1 MKTTRNPED
10 SAAQL
15 AASYRL
21 CDTYAQKSNFYSGFR
36 LLPAR
41 KHRALSA
48 VYAFMRQ
55 CDDISDTDGS
65 VEDKKQEYARWK
77 ALFEEAMRNQSSPVP
92 TFPALRDAV
101 RTYNIPLEYFSHLME
116 GTQMDLTIT
125 SYETFEQLY
134 RYCYHV
140 ASVVGLICIHI
151 FQFQDPRAIECAEA
165 CGIAFQLTNILRDVK
180 EDLQRGRIY
189 LPAED
194 LRRFEYSP
202 EDLRREIRDARF
214 TGLMKFEADRAR
226 SYYEKAAPLADLL
239 ERDSRAAYRA
249 MFESYHSLLK
259 HIEKN
264 NYDVLS
270 RRVRLRKDEKIGIML
285 RALVKR

>member
-1 MKTTRNPED
+1 MKTTRMSED

-21 CDTYAQKSNFYSGFR
+21 CDTFAQKSNFYSGFR
-36 LLPAR
+36 LLPSR

-48 VYAFMRQ
+48 VYAFLRQ

-65 VEDKKQEYARWK
+65 VEEKKQEYAK
-77 ALFEEAMRNQSSPVP
+77 LKLLFEDAMNNGSTAVP
-92 TFPALRDAV
+92 TFPALRDAI
-101 RTYNIPLEYFSHLME
+101 RAYDIPLEYFSQLME
-116 GTQMDLTIT
+116 GTQMDLTT
-125 SYETFEQLY
+125 TAYGTFEELY

-151 FQFQDPRAIECAEA
+151 FRFQDPRAKECAEA
-165 CGIAFQLTNILRDVK
+165 CGIAFQLTNILRDIK

-194 LRRFEYSP
+194 LQRFGYTP
-202 EDLRREIRDARF
+202 EDLRREVRDSRF
-214 TGLMKFEADRAR
+214 TGLMKFEADRAG
-226 SYYEKAAPLADLL
+226 SYYEKAASLTDML
-239 ERDSRAAYRA
+239 ERDSRAAFRA
-249 MFESYHSLLK
+249 MFDSYHSLLK

-270 RRVRLRKDEKIGIML
+270 RRVRLRTDEKIGIML
-285 RALVKR
+285 RALVRR